1 MADNDSKKK
10 KEGTTVP
17 EELAQATYATGETP
31 PPEKRLITNKPE
43 EPVNVKITGGPV
55 DVMLNGT
62 PTGSTPVQGFWEYL
76 RQRTDAI
83 SFNEYS
89 KFIERVLCEG
99 RGTAVERESVGL
111 EAFRALK
118 RISGVDAY
126 QLLHAATEAFLL
138 INVGSLGGATP
149 TPIGD
154 PDPGTSR
161 FGGRTFNQSE
171 LAAKLK
177 EYVRLT
183 DGLLPYIHTITA
195 GLRPKQTTPQAPPP
209 TGTDFPAAED
219 PQGISLFCDDLDA
232 KVLEPIFMEL
242 LWSYWHEE
250 AMVVQSI
257 NALSLRFQN
266 KRGPGERDPLANLET
281 HPLRPLSNLLWG
293 YIQDDD
299 HRLTVARRAFEYE
312 HEYGFSLLGRAV
324 PKLRVADRRSKFIES
339 FHTLLHQTAVF
350 YDRSANLTFRADAF
364 PLLNALREVH
374 LVLAEGAHNQFRE
387 MPWTSRVEMLIQ
399 QWLLSR
405 KEVRDFLGG
414 RPAVPYTELWM
425 SSVDALRRA
434 MDWGDTATTH
444 FNDLAV
450 TGEKIVL
457 SVRYGN
463 WNDRKSEDDAT
474 GWAVF
479 WKPEIQRYIHAYQA
493 VTGVDLSATT
503 TQTNRQIDAT
513 PPSVL
518 LQQRI
523 AQQRR

>member
-1 MADNDSKKK
+1 MAEDKKK
-10 KEGTTVP
+10 KVEVSTADDLAPAVPAGTNGTT
-17 EELAQATYATGETP
+17 
-31 PPEKRLITNKPE
+31 
-43 EPVNVKITGGPV
+43 PVNAVNINQWPATALEVGPI
-55 DVMLNGT
+55 DVNMKSSSLDVTLQGT
-62 PTGSTPVQGFWEYL
+62 PTVSTDMQGFWEYL

-89 KFIERVLCEG
+89 DFIEEVLCAGEG
-99 RGTAVERESVGL
+99 SKEER
-111 EAFRALK
+111 AAIDALPK
-118 RISGVDAY
+118 LKILSGVDTY
-126 QLLHAATEAFLL
+126 QLLRAATEVFLL
-138 INVGSLGGATP
+138 INAGSLGGPAK

-154 PDPGTSR
+154 PVSAPSR
-161 FGGRTFNQSE
+161 FGGKTIAKDE
-171 LAAKLK
+171 LDR
-177 EYVRLT
+177 RLRAYLP
-183 DGLLPYIHTITA
+183 DGILPYIRTITE
-195 GLRPKQTTPQAPPP
+195 GLRPRATTTTPNPNEIP
-209 TGTDFPAAED
+209 
-219 PQGISLFCDDLDA
+219 LYCDDLDA
-232 KVLEPIFMEL
+232 KVLEPIFIEL

-266 KRGPGERDPLANLET
+266 KRGPGDRDPLANLET
-281 HPLRPLSNLLWG
+281 HPLRPMANILFS

-299 HRLTVARRAFEYE
+299 HRLTVARRAYEYE

-324 PKLRVADRRSKFIES
+324 PKLRVADRRSKFIEA

-350 YDRSANLTFRADAF
+350 YDRAANLTVRADAF

-374 LVLAEGAHNQFRE
+374 LILAEGAHNQFRQ

-399 QWLLSR
+399 QWLLGR
-405 KEVRDFLGG
+405 REVRDFLGG
-414 RPAVPYTELWM
+414 RPSVPYTEVWM

-434 MDWGDTATTH
+434 MGWGETASTH

-463 WNDRKSEDDAT
+463 WSDRIVTDDEAT

-479 WKPEIQRYIHAYQA
+479 WKPEIQRYIHAYHA
-493 VTGVDLSATT
+493 VTGVDLAATT
-503 TQTNRQIDAT
+503 NLPTREIDAT

-518 LQQRI
+518 LEQRI
-523 AQQRR
+523 ARQRR